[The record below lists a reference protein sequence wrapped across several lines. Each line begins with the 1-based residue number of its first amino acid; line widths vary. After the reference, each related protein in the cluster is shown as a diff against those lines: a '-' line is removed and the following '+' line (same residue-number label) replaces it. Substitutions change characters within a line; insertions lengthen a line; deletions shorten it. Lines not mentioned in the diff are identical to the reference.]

1 MYNESRMYTASL
13 FTVNV
18 SQLALKKIV
27 LFGHPRETWVFS
39 KLQGIQHYFP
49 ENFSCKLKFYESE
62 NFHDSSLHHIF
73 GFEKFKVSFLWS
85 FSSNF

>member
-27 LFGHPRETWVFS
+27 LFGHPRET
-39 KLQGIQHYFP
+39 
-49 ENFSCKLKFYESE
+49 
-62 NFHDSSLHHIF
+62 
-73 GFEKFKVSFLWS
+73 
-85 FSSNF
+85 